1 MHSTKQMS
9 PKRPAMFRD
18 CPVLPS
24 WSVILLSQ
32 QKASSQ
38 NPNHLKQIARNTC
51 AAERMRKAFQA
62 QCNAQRMQLLR
73 RKFHDLQA
81 GGGGWG
87 APLKGEGR
95 EGVGW
100 GQCLKR
106 TVSLRFQ
113 KQWWPRCWT
122 VGQSPRALPSQPP
135 WPPLAKLVTA
145 VDTRTTTRHT

>member
-1 MHSTKQMS
+1 M
-9 PKRPAMFRD
+9 
-18 CPVLPS
+18 
-24 WSVILLSQ
+24 
-32 QKASSQ
+32 
-38 NPNHLKQIARNTC
+38 
-51 AAERMRKAFQA
+51 
-62 QCNAQRMQLLR
+62 
-73 RKFHDLQA
+73 
-81 GGGGWG
+81 
-87 APLKGEGR
+87 KGEGR

-145 VDTRTTTRHT
+145 VDIPHHDAPYLRLVSTP